1 MGDIVVIV
9 IVLNFVFHFHFFFY
23 VIFQLPYVGSV
34 ESFADCLDK
43 VRKSFMSL
51 LQPSPL
57 LYMYILVCQQREER
71 ERERRKALYYEAIMK
86 PVKVLLILDKVNIV
100 SLIWLTADVTYI
112 CRI

>member
-43 VRKSFMSL
+43 VRKIIYVIATAQPPTVHVHTCMSTE
-51 LQPSPL
+51 
-57 LYMYILVCQQREER
+57 RGER
-71 ERERRKALYYEAIMK
+71 EREKESF
-86 PVKVLLILDKVNIV
+86 VL
-100 SLIWLTADVTYI
+100 
-112 CRI
+112 

>member
-9 IVLNFVFHFHFFFY
+9 IVLNFVFHFRFFFY
-23 VIFQLPYVGSV
+23 VIFQLPYVGSG

-57 LYMYILVCQQREER
+57 LYMYIHVCQQRERER
-71 ERERRKALYYEAIMK
+71 EREREGKLCTMRL
-86 PVKVLLILDKVNIV
+86 
-100 SLIWLTADVTYI
+100 S
-112 CRI
+112 